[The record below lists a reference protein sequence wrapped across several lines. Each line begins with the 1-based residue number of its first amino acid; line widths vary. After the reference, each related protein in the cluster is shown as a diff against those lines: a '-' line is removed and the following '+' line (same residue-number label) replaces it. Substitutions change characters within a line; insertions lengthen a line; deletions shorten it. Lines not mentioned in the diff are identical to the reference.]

1 MPTYILTTPT
11 TSGAPGEAEWS
22 NAATFAAGLSG
33 TTTLASAS
41 IGNSTVLVNIA
52 VPGAAEGD
60 VVSLGLTKEL
70 VNNALIY
77 YGYISG
83 ANLLTIAIRDLSGV
97 AQAVAGDCGYLITRP
112 A

>member
-1 MPTYILTTPT
+1 MATYVLTTPSV
-11 TSGAPGEAEWS
+11 SGAPGGAAWS
-22 NAATFAAGLSG
+22 DAATFAAGLSG
-33 TTTLASAS
+33 TVTLGTAS

-70 VNNALIY
+70 VNNALIF

-83 ANLLTIAIRDLSGV
+83 ANLLTIAIRDLSG
-97 AQAVAGDCGYLITRP
+97 APQAVAGDCGYLITRP

>member
-1 MPTYILTTPT
+1 MATYILTTPV
-11 TSGAPGEAEWS
+11 TSGSPGQAEWS
-22 NAATFAAGLSG
+22 DAATFATGISG

-41 IGNSTVLVNIA
+41 IGNSTVLINIA

-83 ANLLTIAIRDLSGV
+83 ANLLTIAVRDLSG
-97 AQAVAGDCGYLITRP
+97 APQAIAGDCGYLITRP

>member
-1 MPTYILTTPT
+1 MATLVLTTPVA
-11 TSGAPGEAEWS
+11 SASPGQ
-22 NAATFAAGLSG
+22 ATWADSSTLAAGISG
-33 TTTLASAS
+33 TATLNTAS

-52 VPGAAEGD
+52 VPGVAEGD

-77 YGYISG
+77 YGYVSG
-83 ANLLTIAIRDLSGV
+83 TNLLTIAIRDFSGTPQSIV
-97 AQAVAGDCGYLITRP
+97 GQCGYLITRP

>member
-1 MPTYILTTPT
+1 MATYVLTTPT
-11 TSGAPGEAEWS
+11 LSGAPGEAEWS
-22 NAATFAAGLSG
+22 DAATFAAGLSG

-41 IGNSTVLVNIA
+41 IGNSTVLINIA
-52 VPGAAEGD
+52 VPGAQEGD

-83 ANLLTIAIRDLSGV
+83 ANQLTIAIRDLSGAPQV
-97 AQAVAGDCGYLITRP
+97 IAGDCGYLITRP